1 MDTLIDMARKR
12 NGYVSSAQVTDAG
25 IPRRLITEAV
35 EAGLLVRV
43 DRGLYT
49 LPETWE
55 DPYFAAQHRF
65 TKGIFSDG
73 TALCLHGLSD

>member
-1 MDTLIDMARKR
+1 MDTLIDTARKR
-12 NGYVSSAQVTDAG
+12 YGYVSSAQVTDAG

-49 LPETWE
+49 LPET
-55 DPYFAAQHRF
+55 
-65 TKGIFSDG
+65 
-73 TALCLHGLSD
+73 